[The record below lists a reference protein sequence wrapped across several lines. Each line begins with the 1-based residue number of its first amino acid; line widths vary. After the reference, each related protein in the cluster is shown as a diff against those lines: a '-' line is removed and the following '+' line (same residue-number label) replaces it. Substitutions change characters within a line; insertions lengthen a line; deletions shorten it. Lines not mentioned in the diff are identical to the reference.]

1 MRFVDFEPSDS
12 RLVTEVLPVLAELR
26 TELTAETFTVVYREG
41 YPQGLRFTAAYD
53 DQRCVAVAGWR
64 VIATTVALRKL
75 LVDDLVVSAS
85 ARSRGVGGALLA
97 ELISRA
103 RAAGCRLLDLDSAL
117 YRSDAHRFY
126 IREGLPI
133 TAFHFGRILD

>member
-117 YRSDAHRFY
+117 HRSDAHRFY
-126 IREGLPI
+126 I
-133 TAFHFGRILD
+133 